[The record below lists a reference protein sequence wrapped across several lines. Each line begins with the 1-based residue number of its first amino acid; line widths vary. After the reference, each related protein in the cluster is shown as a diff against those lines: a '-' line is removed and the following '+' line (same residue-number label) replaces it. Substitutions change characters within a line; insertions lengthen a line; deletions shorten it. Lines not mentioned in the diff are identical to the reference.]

1 MLLARTVHIRVY
13 VRLLGRS
20 VHICVYVR
28 LLARTVGLVGR
39 TVRMFFCAQYRCP
52 VDETVW
58 DMSATLCWI
67 SREDCAMLRHSGR
80 LYIMCYAELLAR
92 TVHVCYVRKTVQCAG
107 RVR

>member
-1 MLLARTVHIRVY
+1 M
-13 VRLLGRS
+13 
-20 VHICVYVR
+20 HICVYVR

-67 SREDCAMLRHSGR
+67 SREDCAMLRHLGG
-80 LYIMCYAELLAR
+80 LYIMCYAELLTR